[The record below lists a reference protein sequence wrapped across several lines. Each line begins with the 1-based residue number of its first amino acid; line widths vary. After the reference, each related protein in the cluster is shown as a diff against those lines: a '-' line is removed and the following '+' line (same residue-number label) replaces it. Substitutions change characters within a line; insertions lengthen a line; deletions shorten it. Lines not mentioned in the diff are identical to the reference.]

1 MNELYNDLICFFKNV
16 KKTSHKN
23 LHSGIAFNFREKSV
37 ENEFYLDKEELYYK
51 DKNLFL
57 QALKEIALNE
67 NEEIYLRHLA
77 CDMGLFYGL
86 DDSFFIDKLYLLKA
100 LCEEIPADYENYTS
114 PTYVHITIE
123 FFLMYYAVGE
133 PFRKITKTYDDYST
147 NRKIGVK
154 KVGNLGYTKSGEDI
168 EKHMN
173 TIIKIDSRLFYEVT
187 PKYRKSF
194 ICYSFIKNV
203 QNHGKNYIP
212 TETEKKRVRLIIGAI
227 NFFKLDE
234 ISSAVSNLFKFVKI
248 PKEAD
253 NALSNVTVTNQTL
266 YNDALKLLL
275 TVIENI
281 DYKRKVDEFIFKYNR
296 KFIHNQISDDS
307 KTR

>member
-23 LHSGIAFNFREKSV
+23 LHSGGAFKLKEKSV
-37 ENEFYLDKEELYYK
+37 ENEFYLDKEYLYFEE
-51 DKNLFL
+51 KNLFV

-86 DDSFFIDKLYLLKA
+86 DDSFFIDKLYLLKT

-123 FFLMYYAVGE
+123 FFLMYYALGE

-154 KVGNLGYTKSGEDI
+154 KVGNLGYLKSGEEL
-168 EKHMN
+168 EKHMK
-173 TIIKIDSRLFYEVT
+173 TIIEIDSRLFYEVT

-203 QNHGKNYIP
+203 QKLGKVYIP
-212 TETEKKRVRLIIGAI
+212 TEIEKKRVRLIISAI
-227 NFFKLDE
+227 NFFELNE
-234 ISSAVSNLFKFVKI
+234 LSSAVLNLFNLVKVSQ
-248 PKEAD
+248 KTKYD
-253 NALSNVTVTNQTL
+253 LSSVTVINKTL
-266 YNDALKLLL
+266 YDDALELLL
-275 TVIENI
+275 MLIEKVN
-281 DYKRKVDEFIFKYNR
+281 YKRKVDEFIFKYNR
-296 KFIHNQISDDS
+296 KFIEGFKHQN
-307 KTR
+307 KPV